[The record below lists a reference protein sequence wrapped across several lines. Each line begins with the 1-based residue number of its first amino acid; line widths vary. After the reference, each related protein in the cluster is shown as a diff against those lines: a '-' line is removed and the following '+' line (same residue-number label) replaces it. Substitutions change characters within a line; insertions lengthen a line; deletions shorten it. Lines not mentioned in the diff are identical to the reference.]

1 MSSLDL
7 KASATAEPQ
16 RTVVMLEGRLD
27 ASGVARMSD
36 LLTDALRVGYPLILL
51 DTNKATSSTRT
62 ASTVWSRLKPALA
75 TPGRRSRCERPPKRV
90 PDLLFLTGLDSAVT
104 TAVNG

>member
-16 RTVVMLEGRLD
+16 RTVVMMLDGRLD
-27 ASGVARMSD
+27 ASGVARVSD
-36 LLTDALRVGYPLILL
+36 LLTGALRVGYPLL